1 MKKFVYACAA
11 MLLLSIS
18 VAFAQSSE
26 TRSFG
31 SFSKLDVSGVANINL
46 IPGNSNSAKIQ
57 VSGDIELNE
66 LKTEVRANTLY
77 ISLKKRDRRRRYRN
91 IEVDINLTY
100 KQLESIDLSGAVS
113 IRNEAPIK
121 ANRFYLESSG
131 AGSLKLAFDVQS
143 LECEFSGASSV
154 KLRGKANKL
163 DLDLSGAGSVNAYE
177 LVANIVKSETSGAGS
192 IRVNAKKEIY
202 AEVSGVGSIRYKGN
216 PTVVRTSK
224 SGFGS
229 IRKVN

>member
-1 MKKFVYACAA
+1 M
-11 MLLLSIS
+11 
-18 VAFAQSSE
+18 
-26 TRSFG
+26 
-31 SFSKLDVSGVANINL
+31 
-46 IPGNSNSAKIQ
+46 
-57 VSGDIELNE
+57 
-66 LKTEVRANTLY
+66 
-77 ISLKKRDRRRRYRN
+77 
-91 IEVDINLTY
+91 
-100 KQLESIDLSGAVS
+100 
-113 IRNEAPIK
+113 
-121 ANRFYLESSG
+121 
-131 AGSLKLAFDVQS
+131 QS

-163 DLDLSGAGSVNAYE
+163 DLDLSGAGSVNAYD

-216 PTVVRTSK
+216 PTVVKTSK